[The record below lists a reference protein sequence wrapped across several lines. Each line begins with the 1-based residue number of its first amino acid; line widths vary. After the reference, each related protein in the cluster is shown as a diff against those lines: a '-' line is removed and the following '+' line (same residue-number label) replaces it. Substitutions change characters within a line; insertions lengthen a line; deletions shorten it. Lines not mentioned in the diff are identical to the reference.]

1 MHNIKILAGHPLPSY
16 CDDYVLMRGPRLA
29 VTHLAPSGQY
39 TSPLCGVQGAI
50 IFDGGDEFSRVLCVK
65 CARIA
70 QGG

>member
-1 MHNIKILAGHPLPSY
+1 
-16 CDDYVLMRGPRLA
+16 
-29 VTHLAPSGQY
+29 
-39 TSPLCGVQGAI
+39 VQGAI